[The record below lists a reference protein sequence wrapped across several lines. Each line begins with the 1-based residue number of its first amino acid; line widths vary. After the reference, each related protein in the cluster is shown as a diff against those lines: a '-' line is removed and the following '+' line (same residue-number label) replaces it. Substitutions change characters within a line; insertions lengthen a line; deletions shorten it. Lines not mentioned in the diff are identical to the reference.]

1 METNAIQ
8 SATAQ
13 NATLVALA
21 NIQPNNYNPRKKF
34 CDVSLS
40 DLADSISQQGVL
52 QPVAVRPLAD
62 TDRYE
67 LIYGERRYRA
77 SLLAGKEEIPAVIH
91 DVDEA
96 TAFEIALTENIQR
109 EDMAPTEEGKAFQ
122 SLIDSGRHD
131 VKSVALLFGKSEAY
145 IRTRLNF
152 ASLIPELALLLEQD
166 EITVSVASEICRYSE
181 DIQREVFTAHFAE
194 GMYQNWRGLKAP
206 VLASRIENEYTTR
219 LNDYRFNKTACA
231 SCPHNTC
238 NLRLFME
245 ESTEANCA
253 NRQCLAERNTAYMTE
268 KALNLMGQYPMAV
281 PTKGQRWYNEA
292 VVQRLTDMGYEVEE
306 IESRP
311 TPYPQ
316 EPTAPD
322 AADYE
327 NPDDY
332 AKEQSV
338 YEVAMVDYREMC
350 QTLSDSAEAGD
361 IRFIIHISDKDV
373 SLCYIKNVK
382 ATEPN
387 ADGAEDTRTAEIA
400 KLEQKDVRYKEIAIE
415 KTVADV
421 KEHITG
427 VDTANTKF
435 GTDEERMVYFFMLS
449 SVRKV
454 NFKELGVKSEFACT
468 LSEEEKM
475 RIVANLNARTKAI
488 IRRDYLLSNFKEA
501 HPKSHSASL
510 MLDFAKKH
518 MPEELERIESGHN
531 EVYDKRHQ
539 RLTERIDAIKA
550 ELGKGNE
557 TPDTPEHTAETETE
571 SAPQEADA
579 GQSAETAA

>member
-219 LNDYRFNKTACA
+219 LSDYRFNKTACA

-316 EPTAPD
+316 KPTAPY

-518 MPEELERIESGHN
+518 MPEELERIESEHN

-557 TPDTPEHTAETETE
+557 TPDTPEHTAETEAE
-571 SAPQEADA
+571 SAQQEADA

>member
-34 CDVSLS
+34 CEVSLS
-40 DLADSISQQGVL
+40 DLADSISRQGVL

-62 TDRYE
+62 PDRYE

-77 SLLAGKEEIPAVIH
+77 SLLAEKEDIPAVIH
-91 DVDEA
+91 DVDEV

-109 EDMAPTEEGKAFQ
+109 EDMTPTDEGKAFQ

-152 ASLIPELALLLEQD
+152 AALIPELALLLEQD
-166 EITVSVASEICRYSE
+166 EITVSVVSEICRYSE
-181 DIQREVFTAHFAE
+181 DIQRDVFTAHFAE
-194 GMYQNWRGLKAP
+194 GVYQNWRGLKAP
-206 VLASRIENEYTTR
+206 VLASRIQSEYTTR
-219 LNDYRFNKTACA
+219 LNDYRFNKSACA

-238 NLRLFME
+238 NLRLFLE
-245 ESTEANCA
+245 DSAEANCA
-253 NRQCLAERNTAYMTE
+253 NRQCLAERNTAYMTA
-268 KALNLMGQYPMAV
+268 KALNLMGQFPMAV
-281 PTKGQRWYNEA
+281 LTRQMWYNEA
-292 VVQRLTDMGYEVEE
+292 VVQRLADMGYEVEE
-306 IESRP
+306 TERRP

-322 AADYE
+322 VADYE

-338 YEVAMVDYREMC
+338 YEVAIVDYREMC
-350 QTLSDSAEAGD
+350 QTLNDSAEAGD
-361 IRFIIHISDKDV
+361 IRFVIHISDKDV
-373 SLCYIKNVK
+373 NICYAKNVR
-382 ATEPN
+382 ATAPT
-387 ADGAEDTRTAEIA
+387 ADGAKDTRTAEIA

-415 KTVADV
+415 KTVAEV

-454 NFKELGVKSEFACT
+454 NFKELGVKSEFICT

-539 RLTERIDAIKA
+539 RLTERIDAIK
-550 ELGKGNE
+550 EEIEKSNE
-557 TPDTPEHTAETETE
+557 TPEPTAKTKAET
-571 SAPQEADA
+571 APQEADA
-579 GQSAETAA
+579 GHTAETAA

>member
-34 CDVSLS
+34 CEVSLS
-40 DLADSISQQGVL
+40 DLADSISRQGVL

-62 TDRYE
+62 PDRYE

-77 SLLAGKEEIPAVIH
+77 SLLAEKEDIPAVIH

-109 EDMAPTEEGKAFQ
+109 EDMTPTDEGKAFQ

-152 ASLIPELALLLEQD
+152 AVLIPELALLLEQD

-181 DIQREVFTAHFAE
+181 DIQREVFTAHFAD
-194 GMYQNWRGLKAP
+194 GVYQNWRGLKAT
-206 VLASRIENEYTTR
+206 VLASRIQSEYTTR
-219 LNDYRFNKTACA
+219 LNDYRFNKSGCV

-238 NLRLFME
+238 SLRLFSE
-245 ESTEANCA
+245 DSAEANCA
-253 NRQCLAERNTAYMTE
+253 NRQCLTERNTAYMTD

-281 PTKGQRWYNEA
+281 PTNGQRWYNEA
-292 VVQRLTDMGYEVEE
+292 VAQRLTDMGYEVEE
-306 IESRP
+306 IEIRP

-322 AADYE
+322 VADYE

-338 YEVAMVDYREMC
+338 YEAAMVDYREMC

-373 SLCYIKNVK
+373 NLCYIKNVR
-382 ATEPN
+382 ATTPT
-387 ADGAEDTRTAEIA
+387 ADVAEDTRTAEIA

-539 RLTERIDAIKA
+539 RLTERIDAIK
-550 ELGKGNE
+550 EEIEKSNE
-557 TPDTPEHTAETETE
+557 TPEPTAKTKAET
-571 SAPQEADA
+571 APQEADA
-579 GQSAETAA
+579 GHTAETAA

>member
-8 SATAQ
+8 LATAQ

-34 CDVSLS
+34 CEVSLS
-40 DLADSISQQGVL
+40 DLADSISRQGVL

-62 TDRYE
+62 PDRYE

-77 SLLAGKEEIPAVIH
+77 SLLAGKEDIPAVIH

-109 EDMAPTEEGKAFQ
+109 EDMTPTDEGKAFQ

-152 ASLIPELALLLEQD
+152 AVLIPELALLLEQD

-181 DIQREVFTAHFAE
+181 DIQREVFTAHFAD
-194 GMYQNWRGLKAP
+194 GVYQNWRGLKAT
-206 VLASRIENEYTTR
+206 VLASRIQSEYTTR
-219 LNDYRFNKTACA
+219 LNDYRFNKSGCV

-238 NLRLFME
+238 NLRLFSE
-245 ESTEANCA
+245 DSAEANCA
-253 NRQCLAERNTAYMTE
+253 NRQCLTERNTAYMTD
-268 KALNLMGQYPMAV
+268 KALTLMGQYPMAV
-281 PTKGQRWYNEA
+281 PTNGQRWYNEA
-292 VVQRLTDMGYEVEE
+292 VAQRLTDMGYEVEE
-306 IESRP
+306 IEIRP

-322 AADYE
+322 VADYE

-338 YEVAMVDYREMC
+338 YEAAMVDYREMC

-373 SLCYIKNVK
+373 NLCYIKNVR
-382 ATEPN
+382 ATTPT
-387 ADGAEDTRTAEIA
+387 ADVAEDTRTAEIA

-550 ELGKGNE
+550 EIEKGN
-557 TPDTPEHTAETETE
+557 DTPEPTAQTEAET
-571 SAPQEADA
+571 APQEADA
-579 GQSAETAA
+579 GQTAETAA

>member
-34 CDVSLS
+34 CEVSLS
-40 DLADSISQQGVL
+40 DLADSISRQGVL

-62 TDRYE
+62 PDRYE

-77 SLLAGKEEIPAVIH
+77 SLLAGKEDIPAVIH

-109 EDMAPTEEGKAFQ
+109 EDMTPTDEGKAFQ

-152 ASLIPELALLLEQD
+152 AVLIPQLALLLEQD

-181 DIQREVFTAHFAE
+181 DIQREVFTAHFAD
-194 GMYQNWRGLKAP
+194 GVYQNWRGLKAT
-206 VLASRIENEYTTR
+206 VLASRIQSEYTTR
-219 LNDYRFNKTACA
+219 LNDYRFNKSGCV

-238 NLRLFME
+238 NLRLFSE
-245 ESTEANCA
+245 DSAEANCA
-253 NRQCLAERNTAYMTE
+253 NRQCLTERNTAYMTD
-268 KALNLMGQYPMAV
+268 KALTLMGQYPMAV
-281 PTKGQRWYNEA
+281 PTNGQRWYNEA
-292 VVQRLTDMGYEVEE
+292 VAQRLTDMGYEVEE
-306 IESRP
+306 IEIRP

-322 AADYE
+322 VADYE

-338 YEVAMVDYREMC
+338 YEAAMVDYREMC

-373 SLCYIKNVK
+373 NLCYIKNVR
-382 ATEPN
+382 ATTPT
-387 ADGAEDTRTAEIA
+387 ADVAEDTRTAEIA

-550 ELGKGNE
+550 EFEKGN
-557 TPDTPEHTAETETE
+557 DTPEPTAQTEAET
-571 SAPQEADA
+571 APQEADA
-579 GQSAETAA
+579 GQTAETAA

>member
-13 NATLVALA
+13 NVTLVALA

-34 CDVSLS
+34 CEVSLS
-40 DLADSISQQGVL
+40 DLADSISRQGVL

-62 TDRYE
+62 PDRYE

-77 SLLAGKEEIPAVIH
+77 SLLAGKEDIPAVIH

-109 EDMAPTEEGKAFQ
+109 EDMTPTDEGKAFQ

-131 VKSVALLFGKSEAY
+131 VRSVALLFGKSEAY

-152 ASLIPELALLLEQD
+152 AALIPELALLLEQD

-181 DIQREVFTAHFAE
+181 DIQRDVFTAHFAE
-194 GMYQNWRGLKAP
+194 GVYQNWRGFKAP
-206 VLASRIENEYTTR
+206 MLASRIQSEYTTR
-219 LNDYRFNKTACA
+219 LNDYRFNKSACA

-238 NLRLFME
+238 NLRLFLE
-245 ESTEANCA
+245 DSAEANCA

-281 PTKGQRWYNEA
+281 PTRQMWYNEA
-292 VVQRLTDMGYEVEE
+292 VVQRLADMGYEVEE

-322 AADYE
+322 VADYE

-361 IRFIIHISDKDV
+361 IRFVIHISDKDV
-373 SLCYIKNVK
+373 SLCYIKNVR
-382 ATEPN
+382 ATAPT
-387 ADGAEDTRTAEIA
+387 ADRAEDTRTAEIA
-400 KLEQKDVRYKEIAIE
+400 KLEQKDRRNKEIALE

-435 GTDEERMVYFFMLS
+435 GPDEERMVYFFMLS

-475 RIVANLNARTKAI
+475 RIVANLNAKTKAI

-550 ELGKGNE
+550 EIEKSND
-557 TPDTPEHTAETETE
+557 TPDTPEPTAETEAE
-571 SAPQEADA
+571 NAPQEADA
-579 GQSAETAA
+579 GQTAETAA

>member
-219 LNDYRFNKTACA
+219 LSDYRFNKTACA

-316 EPTAPD
+316 KPTAPY

-400 KLEQKDVRYKEIAIE
+400 KLEQKDRRNKEIALE

-518 MPEELERIESGHN
+518 MPEELERIESEHN

-557 TPDTPEHTAETETE
+557 TPDTPEHTAETEAE
-571 SAPQEADA
+571 SAQQEADA

>member
-34 CDVSLS
+34 CEVSLS
-40 DLADSISQQGVL
+40 DLADSISRQGVL

-62 TDRYE
+62 PDRYE

-77 SLLAGKEEIPAVIH
+77 SLLAGKEDIPAVIH

-109 EDMAPTEEGKAFQ
+109 EDMTPTDEGKAFQ

-152 ASLIPELALLLEQD
+152 AVLIPELALLLEQD

-181 DIQREVFTAHFAE
+181 DIQREVFTAHFAD
-194 GMYQNWRGLKAP
+194 GVYQNWRGLKAT
-206 VLASRIENEYTTR
+206 VLASRIQSEYTTR
-219 LNDYRFNKTACA
+219 LNDYRFNKSGCV

-238 NLRLFME
+238 SLRLFSE
-245 ESTEANCA
+245 DSAEANCA
-253 NRQCLAERNTAYMTE
+253 NRQCLTERNTAYMTD

-281 PTKGQRWYNEA
+281 PTNGQRWYNEA
-292 VVQRLTDMGYEVEE
+292 VAQRLTDMGYEVEE
-306 IESRP
+306 IEIRP

-322 AADYE
+322 VADYE

-338 YEVAMVDYREMC
+338 YEAAMVDYREMC

-373 SLCYIKNVK
+373 NLCYIKNVR
-382 ATEPN
+382 ATTPT
-387 ADGAEDTRTAEIA
+387 ADVAEDTRTAEIA

-415 KTVADV
+415 KTVAEV

-454 NFKELGVKSEFACT
+454 NFKELGVKSEFICT

-550 ELGKGNE
+550 EIEKGN
-557 TPDTPEHTAETETE
+557 DTPEPTAQTEAET
-571 SAPQEADA
+571 APQKADA
-579 GQSAETAA
+579 GQTAETAA

>member
-34 CDVSLS
+34 CEVSLS
-40 DLADSISQQGVL
+40 DLADSISRQGVL

-62 TDRYE
+62 PDRYE

-77 SLLAGKEEIPAVIH
+77 SLLAGKEDIPAVIH

-109 EDMAPTEEGKAFQ
+109 EDMTPTDEGKAFQ

-152 ASLIPELALLLEQD
+152 AVLIPELALLLEQD

-181 DIQREVFTAHFAE
+181 DIQREVFTAHFAD
-194 GMYQNWRGLKAP
+194 GVYQNWRGLKAT
-206 VLASRIENEYTTR
+206 VLASRIQSEYTTR
-219 LNDYRFNKTACA
+219 LNDYRFNKSGCV

-238 NLRLFME
+238 SLRLFSE
-245 ESTEANCA
+245 DSAEANCA
-253 NRQCLAERNTAYMTE
+253 NRQCLTERNTAYMTD

-281 PTKGQRWYNEA
+281 PTNGQRWYNEA
-292 VVQRLTDMGYEVEE
+292 VAQRLTDMGYEVEE
-306 IESRP
+306 IEIRP

-322 AADYE
+322 VADYE

-338 YEVAMVDYREMC
+338 YEAAMVDYREMC

-373 SLCYIKNVK
+373 NLCYIKNVR
-382 ATEPN
+382 ATTPT
-387 ADGAEDTRTAEIA
+387 ADVAEDTRTAEIA

-550 ELGKGNE
+550 EIEKGN
-557 TPDTPEHTAETETE
+557 DTPEPTAQTEAET
-571 SAPQEADA
+571 APQKADA
-579 GQSAETAA
+579 GQTAETAA

>member
-1 METNAIQ
+1 M
-8 SATAQ
+8 
-13 NATLVALA
+13 
-21 NIQPNNYNPRKKF
+21 
-34 CDVSLS
+34 SLS
-40 DLADSISQQGVL
+40 DLAESISRQGVL

-62 TDRYE
+62 PDRYE

-77 SLLAGKEEIPAVIH
+77 SLLAGKEDIPAVIH

-109 EDMAPTEEGKAFQ
+109 EDMAPTDEGKAFQ

-131 VKSVALLFGKSEAY
+131 VRSVALLFGKSEAY

-152 ASLIPELALLLEQD
+152 AALIPELALLLEQD

-181 DIQREVFTAHFAE
+181 DIQRDVFTAHFAE
-194 GMYQNWRGLKAP
+194 GVCQNWRGFKAP
-206 VLASRIENEYTTR
+206 VLASRIQSEYTTR
-219 LNDYRFNKTACA
+219 LNNYRFNKSACA

-238 NLRLFME
+238 NLRLFLE
-245 ESTEANCA
+245 DSAEANCA

-281 PTKGQRWYNEA
+281 PTRQMWYNEA
-292 VVQRLTDMGYEVEE
+292 VVQRLADMGYEVEE

-316 EPTAPD
+316 EPTAPEV
-322 AADYE
+322 ADYE

-338 YEVAMVDYREMC
+338 YEVAIVDYREMC

-361 IRFIIHISDKDV
+361 IRFVIHISDKDV
-373 SLCYIKNVK
+373 NLCYIKNVRTT
-382 ATEPN
+382 APT

-400 KLEQKDVRYKEIAIE
+400 KLEQKDRRNKEIALE

-454 NFKELGVKSEFACT
+454 NFKELGVKSEFACS

-488 IRRDYLLSNFKEA
+488 IRRDYLLSKFKEA

-550 ELGKGNE
+550 EIEKDNE
-557 TPDTPEHTAETETE
+557 TPEPTAKTEADT
-571 SAPQEADA
+571 APQGADA
-579 GQSAETAA
+579 GQTAETAA

>member
-34 CDVSLS
+34 CEVSLS
-40 DLADSISQQGVL
+40 DLADSISRQGVL

-62 TDRYE
+62 PDRYE

-77 SLLAGKEEIPAVIH
+77 SLLAGKEDIPAVIH

-109 EDMAPTEEGKAFQ
+109 EDMTPTDEGKAFQ

-152 ASLIPELALLLEQD
+152 AVLIPELALLLEQD

-181 DIQREVFTAHFAE
+181 DIQREVFTAHFAD
-194 GMYQNWRGLKAP
+194 GVYQNWRGLKAT
-206 VLASRIENEYTTR
+206 VLASRIQSEYTTR
-219 LNDYRFNKTACA
+219 LNDYRFNKSGCV

-238 NLRLFME
+238 SLRLFSE
-245 ESTEANCA
+245 DSAEANCA
-253 NRQCLAERNTAYMTE
+253 NRQCLTERNTAYMTD

-281 PTKGQRWYNEA
+281 PTNGQRWYNEA
-292 VVQRLTDMGYEVEE
+292 VAQRLTDMGYEVEE
-306 IESRP
+306 IEIRP

-322 AADYE
+322 VADYE

-338 YEVAMVDYREMC
+338 YEAAMVDYREMC

-373 SLCYIKNVK
+373 NLCYIKNVR
-382 ATEPN
+382 ATTPT
-387 ADGAEDTRTAEIA
+387 ADVAEDTRTAEIA

-415 KTVADV
+415 KTVAEV

-550 ELGKGNE
+550 EIEKGN
-557 TPDTPEHTAETETE
+557 DTPEPTAQTEAET
-571 SAPQEADA
+571 APQKADA
-579 GQSAETAA
+579 GQTAETAA